1 MHISESESTWKTTC
15 LTTSELPTSCVF
27 LAWAAERG
35 EAEGAK
41 ARKIPLL
48 LPDTHPL
55 GHCDFVHSESLQLP
69 FSDRST
75 HVLVCTLSP

>member
-1 MHISESESTWKTTC
+1 M

-48 LPDTHPL
+48 LPNTLPL
-55 GHCDFVHSESLQLP
+55 GHHVFVHSESPQLP
-69 FSDRST
+69 FSDRNT
-75 HVLVCTLSP
+75 HVSVYTLTP